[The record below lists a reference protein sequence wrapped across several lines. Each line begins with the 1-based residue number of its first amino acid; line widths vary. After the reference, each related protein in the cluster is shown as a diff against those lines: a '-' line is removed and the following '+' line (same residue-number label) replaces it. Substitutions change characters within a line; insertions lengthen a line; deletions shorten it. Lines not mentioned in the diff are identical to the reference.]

1 MLSGPWALPPGYVV
15 KGSADF
21 FCRKNTCVLN
31 LRCQNFMCFYV
42 VLENLNGKVCKNHE
56 KTDKTQLKIQHV
68 LQYHGIGEM
77 LGKQNVCI
85 FYG

>member
-1 MLSGPWALPPGYVV
+1 
-15 KGSADF
+15 
-21 FCRKNTCVLN
+21 
-31 LRCQNFMCFYV
+31 MCFYV

-85 FYG
+85 FYGEIVFALLNAQSLGSRMYAFFSR